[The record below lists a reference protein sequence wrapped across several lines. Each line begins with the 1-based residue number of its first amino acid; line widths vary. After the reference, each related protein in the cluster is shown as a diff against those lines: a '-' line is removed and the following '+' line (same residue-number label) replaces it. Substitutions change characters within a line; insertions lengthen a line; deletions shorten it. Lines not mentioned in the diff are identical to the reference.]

1 MFVYALRLTASPALN
16 AERLAK
22 GEKSVLHCSQVRQ
35 REVTPKRKV
44 TAVEI
49 LIAASAVFVLVV
61 LAVPPLNNWAARSEL
76 KSAREI
82 LEASIVNARQTAR
95 IYQAEVVLNVH
106 AGEDDSGTLTYSV
119 ISPHSSEY
127 TLDFQEKKYHMP
139 TGVRLT
145 SDRDIIRFDAH
156 GAVEPPAQL
165 VLVSTDYES
174 IREQILLQ

>member
-1 MFVYALRLTASPALN
+1 
-16 AERLAK
+16 
-22 GEKSVLHCSQVRQ
+22 VLHYAQVRQ
-35 REVTPKRKV
+35 RDVTPKRRV

-61 LAVPPLNNWAARSEL
+61 LAVPPLNNWTARSQL

-82 LEASIVNARQTAR
+82 LEASVVNARQTAR
-95 IYQAEVVLNVH
+95 IYQTEVVLSVQD
-106 AGEDDSGTLTYSV
+106 GQDDSGILTYSV
-119 ISPHSSEY
+119 ISPQQSDY

-145 SDRDIIRFDAH
+145 SDRDIIRFNAH
-156 GAVEPPAQL
+156 GTVEPPAQL

-174 IREQILLQ
+174 IREHILLQ

>member
-1 MFVYALRLTASPALN
+1 MASHSFN
-16 AERLAK
+16 ADRMVERGK
-22 GEKSVLHCSQVRQ
+22 NVLHYSQVRQ
-35 REVTPKRKV
+35 REVAPKHRV

-61 LAVPPLNNWAARSEL
+61 LAVPPLNHWTARSEL

-95 IYQAEVVLNVH
+95 IYQTEVVLSVQ
-106 AGEDDSGTLTYSV
+106 AGQDDSGTLTYSV
-119 ISPHSSEY
+119 ISPHPSDY
-127 TLDFQEKKYHMP
+127 ALDFQDKKYHMP

-145 SDRDIIRFDAH
+145 SDRDVIRFDAQ

-174 IREQILLQ
+174 IREQVLLQ